1 MLNASF
7 RLLCVSPIVQ
17 AKEADAL
24 RHFKES
30 VELVAKGQECGVG
43 LDNADCKEGDFLQA
57 YELEPL
63 MVDIYGEPI
72 KTAAAAAGKKK
83 K

>member
-1 MLNASF
+1 M
-7 RLLCVSPIVQ
+7 
-17 AKEADAL
+17 
-24 RHFKES
+24 
-30 VELVAKGQECGVG
+30 ELVAKGQECGVG